1 MRAYRSSEPDGPLII
16 QMLSDALT
24 GVSGTPRTKM
34 GGDFQNEIQLR
45 GTGRRGRVRGLADA
59 KTFILKEVP
68 SELRKLPRW
77 SFAEALVSHA
87 KKTGKQRDLRAA
99 ERQLR
104 QALANEG
111 WLADAPAPQRKS
123 GKGL

>member
-1 MRAYRSSEPDGPLII
+1 
-16 QMLSDALT
+16 
-24 GVSGTPRTKM
+24 M